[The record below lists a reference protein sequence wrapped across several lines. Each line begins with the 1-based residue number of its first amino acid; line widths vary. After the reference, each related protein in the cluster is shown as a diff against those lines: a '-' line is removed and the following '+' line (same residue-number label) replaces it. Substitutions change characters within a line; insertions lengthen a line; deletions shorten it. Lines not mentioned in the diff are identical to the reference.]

1 MAKQVE
7 EMTDDR
13 VETLKTVKFGGYDK
27 ASVYYYIDELK

>member
-13 VETLKTVKFGGYDK
+13 VGTLKTVKFGGYDK
-27 ASVYYYIDELK
+27 ASVDYILMS